1 MTEKLRQLSDI
12 EQFCLDAYIVNGN
25 ADIAYT
31 LSREKPPT
39 ATDNLHRLAL
49 RWLRRPEVK
58 TFIEERRAV
67 IYTRSEK
74 VSDMEKEDVK
84 QLVDA
89 YKDKDYIIAELVKA
103 QAGLSGKEKADILNR
118 IADLQQMKKNEEKK
132 EDDRVHY
139 YLPLEVCDDCQFRG
153 NLVKERRFPNNREN
167 NF

>member
-1 MTEKLRQLSDI
+1 MTDKEK
-12 EQFCLDAYIVNGN
+12 FCLDAYIVNGD

-39 ATDNLHRLAL
+39 ATENLHRLAL
-49 RWLRRPEVK
+49 RWLRKPEVK
-58 TFIEERRAV
+58 AYLEERRAV
-67 IYTRSEK
+67 IYSRSEK
-74 VSDMEKEDVK
+74 VSDMEKEDIK

-132 EDDRVHY
+132 EDERVHF
-139 YLPLEVCDDCQFRG
+139 YLPLPTCEDCPNKG
-153 NLVKERRFPNNREN
+153 KLVEERRFPHQREIK
-167 NF
+167 

>member
-1 MTEKLRQLSDI
+1 MENKLTDKEK
-12 EQFCLDAYIVNGN
+12 FCLDAFIVNGN

-49 RWLRRPEVK
+49 RWLRKPEVK
-58 TFIEERRAV
+58 TYIEERRAV
-67 IYTRSEK
+67 IYNRSEK
-74 VSDMEKEDVK
+74 VSDMEKEDLK

-89 YKDKDYIIAELVKA
+89 YKDKDYIIAELVKT

-132 EDDRVHY
+132 EDERVHF
-139 YLPLEVCDDCQFRG
+139 YLPLPLCDNCPNKG
-153 NLVKERRFPNNREN
+153 KLVEERTFSSQREIK
-167 NF
+167 

>member
-1 MTEKLRQLSDI
+1 MTDKLTDKEK
-12 EQFCLDAYIVNGN
+12 FCLDSFLVNGN
-25 ADIAYT
+25 ADMAYT
-31 LSREKPPT
+31 LSRQKPPT
-39 ATDNLHRLAL
+39 ATENLHRLAL
-49 RWLRRPEVK
+49 RWLRQPDVK
-58 TFIEERRAV
+58 AYLEERRAV

-74 VSDMEKEDVK
+74 ATDMEKEDNK

-132 EDDRVHY
+132 EDERVHF
-139 YLPLEVCDDCQFRG
+139 YLPLPTCDDCPNKG
-153 NLVKERRFPNNREN
+153 KLVEERTFSSQREN

>member
-1 MTEKLRQLSDI
+1 MTDKLTDKEK
-12 EQFCLDAYIVNGN
+12 FCLDAYIVNGN
-25 ADIAYT
+25 ADMAYT

-39 ATDNLHRLAL
+39 ATENLHRLAL
-49 RWLRRPEVK
+49 RWLRKPEVK
-58 TFIEERRAV
+58 TYLEERRAV
-67 IYTRSEK
+67 IYTRTEK

-132 EDDRVHY
+132 EDERVHF
-139 YLPLEVCDDCQFRG
+139 YLPLPTCDDCPNKG
-153 NLVKERRFPNNREN
+153 KLVEERTFSSQREIK
-167 NF
+167 

>member
-1 MTEKLRQLSDI
+1 MENKLSDK
-12 EQFCLDAYIVNGN
+12 EKFCLDAYIVNGD

-39 ATDNLHRLAL
+39 ATENLHRLAL
-49 RWLRRPEVK
+49 RWLRKPEVK
-58 TFIEERRAV
+58 TYIEERRAV

-74 VSDMEKEDVK
+74 ATDMEKEDIK

-118 IADLQQMKKNEEKK
+118 IADLQQMKKEENKID
-132 EDDRVHY
+132 EDRVHF
-139 YLPLEVCDDCQFRG
+139 YLPLPTCDDCPNKG
-153 NLVKERRFPNNREN
+153 KLVEERTFSHQREIK
-167 NF
+167 